1 MPLSEESDP
10 SGKRQ
15 KQPCTGATTAA
26 EKAGTTDAQR
36 AAARP
41 FFFLP
46 ALPGRS
52 HCTACSSQRR
62 PPALCQHTAD
72 RRALLHR
79 LHTASHAAAST
90 ARRLAA
96 PARSPPRPACFGADR
111 WPAGPARLPDRR
123 RAGAARPAAPPLAMT
138 PRPPPGAGPMT
149 TARPH
154 RARRYWERRFNPLRV
169 RKLHRV
175 TRTKWWSIRN
185 IASPCWSWVSPIR
198 TIPITLITPDR
209 EEKHYV

>member
-36 AAARP
+36 AAAP
-41 FFFLP
+41 AFFLFARYAGPLTLHRLQQP
-46 ALPGRS
+46 APAAHRLHRAFRRRP
-52 HCTACSSQRR
+52 ACCIPCQRR

-79 LHTASHAAAST
+79 LHTASPAAASA

-149 TARPH
+149 TARPP
-154 RARRYWERRFNPLRV
+154 RARRYWERSFNPLRV
-169 RKLHRV
+169 RKPENFLGINGFLPFPR
-175 TRTKWWSIRN
+175 RGS
-185 IASPCWSWVSPIR
+185 
-198 TIPITLITPDR
+198 
-209 EEKHYV
+209 EKI